1 MNDQTDFSAL
11 IRITSMDALK
21 AATEARS
28 KADSASYRMAVRQ
41 IFAGAEGILWYAK
54 SMARAA
60 AKMQPETYSALEI
73 AALNDETYVVAE
85 NGTVK
90 TKPNFIPMVHSMKLV
105 ADLMSRKQVSV
116 ADFTF
121 DQKVLATI
129 KRAVAVR
136 NRLTHPKSGDDLLV
150 TEEEFNVV
158 VASWGLVLAFTLN
171 TALEA
176 DKRLGTGIFPVIKNP
191 KISLFDALIGAT
203 LHGVDAVDTPPVT

>member
-1 MNDQTDFSAL
+1 MNDQTDFSSL

-54 SMARAA
+54 CMARAA

-73 AALNDETYVVAE
+73 AALNDETYAVAE
-85 NGTVK
+85 NGTVR

-105 ADLMSRKQVSV
+105 ADLMSRKQVSN

-121 DQKVLATI
+121 DQKMLATI
-129 KRAVAVR
+129 KQAVAVR
-136 NRLTHPKSGDDLLV
+136 NRLTHPKSGNDLLV

-158 VASWGLVLAFTLN
+158 VASWGLMLAFTLN

-176 DKRLGTGIFPVIKNP
+176 DKRLGTGIFPVIKTP
-191 KISLFDALIGAT
+191 KVSLLDALVGAT
-203 LHGVDAVDTPPVT
+203 QHDMDAGDTPLVT